1 LQYSQY
7 LLGLLWV
14 FYRSRTN
21 STRSNRSQSKFE
33 SSFQAAE
40 IKKVSEQS
48 AGSGSRT
55 AINASSEA
63 LIQFHL
69 RQPHYSSHIDGDEPE
84 QVYGGPPTSTVHSA
98 SSTPSGW
105 SDGPSRVP
113 QRHID
118 AGLVLVSMSERRLSD
133 SLPPAYGEQIS
144 QVWILTRLLRKVAG
158 KRSLSGFRPFES
170 LSSDIHTFIIRA
182 FFLISIHYA
191 EIHGG
196 MRFLVISPMK

>member
-1 LQYSQY
+1 M
-7 LLGLLWV
+7 LGLLWV

-21 STRSNRSQSKFE
+21 STRSNRSRSKFE

-48 AGSGSRT
+48 AGAFYFPLSSFGDVLTLLVTGSGSRT
-55 AINASSEA
+55 AIDASSEA

-69 RQPHYSSHIDGDEPE
+69 RQPDYSSHIDGDEPE
-84 QVYGGPPTSTVHSA
+84 QVYGGPPTSTVYSA
-98 SSTPSGW
+98 SSTPSEW

-144 QVWILTRLLRKVAG
+144 
-158 KRSLSGFRPFES
+158 
-170 LSSDIHTFIIRA
+170 
-182 FFLISIHYA
+182 
-191 EIHGG
+191 
-196 MRFLVISPMK
+196 